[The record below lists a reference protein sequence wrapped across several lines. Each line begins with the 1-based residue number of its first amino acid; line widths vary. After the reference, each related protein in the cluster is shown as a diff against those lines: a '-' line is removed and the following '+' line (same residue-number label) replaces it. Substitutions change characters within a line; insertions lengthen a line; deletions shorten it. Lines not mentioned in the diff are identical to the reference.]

1 MGGPCADEAFSF
13 PDLPSEWKV
22 YIDSTLLKEV
32 EAALLPS
39 SSRHCDRVTFRNSCL
54 SVTCEKKE
62 CWKPYCALDGLG
74 VCWWCVWHSFDMQGL
89 IGIMLPVAQVVG
101 VPTSMACATQERRTS
116 VFADW
121 IAHLLS
127 SLNLLVRLSVRGFR

>member
-1 MGGPCADEAFSF
+1 MQGSF
-13 PDLPSEWKV
+13 PLQ
-22 YIDSTLLKEV
+22 
-32 EAALLPS
+32 
-39 SSRHCDRVTFRNSCL
+39 
-54 SVTCEKKE
+54 CEKKE

-74 VCWWCVWHSFDMQGL
+74 VRWWCVWHSFDMQGL

-127 SLNLLVRLSVRGFR
+127 SLNLLVRLPVRGFR